1 MKMHP
6 LWKVYPLLLLLLGAC
21 SSVPSA
27 VQEAPFEFDDEQLFA
42 DQSNLATDSDIHR
55 LDPLQEQAFWNFFR
69 DPSRA
74 EMSPANRV
82 AEYLRDKGRSLDYYE
97 SPTNTP
103 LTAAEIVRFG
113 RGDCY
118 SQAILTTTFARL
130 AGVRMRYQ
138 GTQSSGAFQPG
149 DQFDPEAMQAHG
161 ILIDRSRAAINRD
174 HRSIIDDVNVFVD
187 ERVSQMTPDGRLSQM
202 EKVSRLPANNFQAD
216 LPQAEYYVGML
227 GRECSRPGQSEPINY
242 SEYVASYYL
251 SLAATAINEGEH
263 VNAYWLT
270 LESLDHNPHSSAAYG
285 LMAAIHRGLGDEARA
300 ELIYQ
305 TGIEYLDDKLYL
317 LRNYEMLLVEQGRTD
332 EAQTIAQQISG
343 LENAVVN

>member
-27 VQEAPFEFDDEQLFA
+27 VQEAPFEFEDEQLFA
-42 DQSNLATDSDIHR
+42 DQSDFATDSDIHR
-55 LDPLQEQAFWNFFR
+55 LDPLQEQAFWNFYR

-74 EMSPANRV
+74 DMSPANRV

-97 SPTNTP
+97 SPTNRP

-138 GTQSSGAFQPG
+138 GSDSGDTFQFG
-149 DQFDPEAMQAHG
+149 QEFDPGAMQAHA

-174 HRSIIDDVNVFVD
+174 HRSIIDDVNVYVD
-187 ERVSQMTPDGRLSQM
+187 ERVSEMTPDGRLSQI
-202 EKVSRLPANNFQAD
+202 EKVSRLPANNFQAE

-227 GRECSRPGQSEPINY
+227 GRECSRPGESEPINY

-251 SLAATAINEGEH
+251 SLAATAINEEEYI
-263 VNAYWLT
+263 NAYWLT

-285 LMAAIHRGLGDEARA
+285 LMASVHRGLGDEARA

-305 TGIEYLDDKLYL
+305 TGIEHLDEKLYL
-317 LRNYEMLLVEQGRTD
+317 LRNYETLLVEQGRTE
-332 EAQTIAQQISG
+332 EAQVVAQQISG
-343 LENAVVN
+343 LESGALN